1 MIMITRMIYVNVPP
15 EKAGEAVR
23 LWKEDCAPL
32 MIKQP
37 GCVSEEFLRGRE
49 NIGEFISLSKWED
62 QAAVDK
68 YRKSEAH
75 ATIQK
80 HTRALMNVAKVE
92 VKTYEVLG

>member
-1 MIMITRMIYVNVPP
+1 MITRMIYVNVPAA
-15 EKAGEAVR
+15 KAEEAMR

-49 NIGEFISLSKWED
+49 NTGEFISVSKWEN
-62 QAAVDK
+62 QVAIDK
-68 YRKSEAH
+68 YRQSEAH
-75 ATIQK
+75 ALIQK
-80 HTRALMNVAKVE
+80 HTRGLMNVAKVE